1 MLSGESGLIPCLGC
15 ALRAPRFPAHATA
28 FVVGGLDASRGLRFG
43 AIIALRNSE
52 QSALQGFVMSG
63 GTALIFS
70 DNSTFDSNAP
80 AANASLLSPV
90 GVTAVLRTGDF
101 YDASRLSRLRRN
113 QRVCPGG

>member
-1 MLSGESGLIPCLGC
+1 
-15 ALRAPRFPAHATA
+15 
-28 FVVGGLDASRGLRFG
+28 
-43 AIIALRNSE
+43 
-52 QSALQGFVMSG
+52 MSG
-63 GTALIFS
+63 GTALTFS

>member
-1 MLSGESGLIPCLGC
+1 MLG
-15 ALRAPRFPAHATA
+15 LRAACAAIPARATA

-43 AIIALRNSE
+43 AITALSKSE

-70 DNSTFDSNAP
+70 DNSPFDSNAP

-101 YDASRLSRLRRN
+101 YDASRLSRLRSTGRN
-113 QRVCPGG
+113 HFSTAAPLLASAR